1 MNRDRFEGG
10 VRHLRGRAKTA
21 VGAVS
26 GDPERQFDGAID
38 QAAGAAQHA
47 YGRAR
52 DTVQVW
58 RRDGEHLIDE
68 ASARGRAIADEAA
81 SRGRH
86 YRDRAEHHGRHAAR
100 RADEN
105 KGATLAIVAA
115 AAFGLGWLLSG
126 DR

>member
-10 VRHLRGRAKTA
+10 VRNLRGRAKTA
-21 VGAVS
+21 IGAVS
-26 GDPERQFDGAID
+26 GDAARQFDGAFD

-52 DTVQVW
+52 DTARVW

-68 ASARGRAIADEAA
+68 ASERGRAIADEAA

-86 YRDRAEHHGRHAAR
+86 YRDRAEHHGRHVAR

-105 KGATLAIVAA
+105 KGATLAIVAV
-115 AAFGLGWLLSG
+115 AAFGLGWLLSR